1 MKPIRRDGGDEPA
14 EFRER
19 TILQFTHEQARRI
32 DGAGKYDLACGYNL
46 EAEAAVIRIVANEN
60 DKGRAPDARRLDGFV
75 HQLGAEPDVAMVG
88 IDGDRPE
95 QGGARAAPDRDLR
108 HPERRDE
115 LPAEMCN

>member
-1 MKPIRRDGGDEPA
+1 MKPIRRDGDDEPT
-14 EFRER
+14 EFRQR
-19 TILQFTHEQARRI
+19 AILQFTHEEARRI

-46 EAEAAVIRIVANEN
+46 EAKAAVIRIVANEN
-60 DKGRAPDARRLDGFV
+60 DKGRASDARRLDGFV

-95 QGGARAAPDRDLR
+95 QGGARTAPDRDLG